1 MGIEIDY
8 FPGQE
13 DETGPFRQ
21 SERLDIYNKYID
33 ELMEKGLAYEC

>member
-8 FPGQE
+8 SPEHE

-33 ELMEKGLAYEC
+33 ELIEKGLAYEC